1 MAPSFSEK
9 LSTAGML
16 LSATTKSTFKY
27 AVHGPRLPGWKLKNQ
42 LHRDLFYAFVSSS
55 TPQIFDDSTLDTIDV
70 QAIGAEMQAN
80 PLPEKKLTVKQGIYK
95 VVAISAKQ
103 VTFETDKFDN
113 IGVGKHDMLSLIKKD
128 AEQDGTGREISCEL
142 VVATSAKNK
151 LEKHAAE
158 GNKSLLTCAPVCP
171 GESILLYVHG
181 GGFALGNSAGYRH
194 ITCQL
199 SESCAVRVLSVDYRL
214 APQNPF
220 PSQVYDVLVAYKYL
234 LQQGFAAENITVS
247 GDSAG
252 GTLAIALTHL
262 LRFIGSPVPG
272 ALVLLSP
279 WSNLVET
286 KPSVEAN
293 KDFDFVV
300 LRPLESP
307 ISNPRLLYK
316 PGQRLTPEIRA
327 EMRDPLVSP
336 YFGDFKNFPPT
347 LVQAGSKEVLIDD
360 IEALVKAIDDQ
371 NPGNPDSVVFEPA
384 TDMYHVFQN
393 FPDYPESVKAYASIG
408 KFVAKWTASQSS
420 PANAE

>member
-1 MAPSFSEK
+1 MAPSLSEK

-55 TPQIFDDSTLDTIDV
+55 TPQIFDDSALDTIDV

-80 PLPEKKLTVKQGIYK
+80 PLPEKKLTAKQGIYK
-95 VVAISAKQ
+95 VIGIPAKQ
-103 VTFETDKFDN
+103 VTFETDKFEN
-113 IGVGKHDMLSLIKKD
+113 IGVGKDGIVSLIEKD
-128 AEQDGTGREISCEL
+128 AHEDGAGRQISCEL
-142 VVATSAKNK
+142 VVATGAKEK
-151 LEKHAAE
+151 LKQHAKDDD
-158 GNKSLLTCAPVCP
+158 KSLLTCAPVYT
-171 GESILLYVHG
+171 GENILLYIHG
-181 GGFALGNSAGYRH
+181 GGFALGSSAGYRH

-199 SESCAVRVLSVDYRL
+199 SESSRVRVISVDYRL

-220 PSQVYDVLVAYKYL
+220 PTQIYDILVVYKYL
-234 LQQGFAAENITVS
+234 LQQGFAAQNITVA

-262 LRFIGSPVPG
+262 LRFIGSPAPG

-279 WSNLVET
+279 WSNLVDT

-293 KDFDFVV
+293 KDYDFVV

-316 PGQRLTPEIRA
+316 PGQRLTPEIRT

-347 LVQAGSKEVLIDD
+347 LVQAGAKEVLIDD
-360 IEALVKAIDDQ
+360 IEALVKAIDEQ
-371 NPGNPDSVVFEPA
+371 NPGNPDSVVFEVA

-408 KFVAKWTASQSS
+408 NFVSKWTTS
-420 PANAE
+420 